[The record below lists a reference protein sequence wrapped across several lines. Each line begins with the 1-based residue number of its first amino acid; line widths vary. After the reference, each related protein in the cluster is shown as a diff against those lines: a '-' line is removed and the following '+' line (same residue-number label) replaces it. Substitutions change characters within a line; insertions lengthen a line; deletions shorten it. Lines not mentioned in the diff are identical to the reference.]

1 MTTGQDMS
9 EKMITTD
16 ETWEKLKQFGIEKIR
31 NFAESEGIRREIS
44 RNGLT
49 ERETRELIRQ
59 YRKKVDKRRTNSF
72 LSKKGGTKAEIQRVY
87 ENGRRD
93 SEKDR
98 TRGKFSLKNLNN
110 GSFDKVENNTTN
122 VQIKSDNFKNWFGD
136 WENDPSKASKVVN
149 EDGTPKVVYGT
160 QNNLTIDS
168 NAVVSI
174 FGKDNAITKQLKNAL
189 IDEANNKTSMF
200 FDNNARNIEVKDYSL
215 RILKIAG
222 SIFSILME
230 LSN

>member
-1 MTTGQDMS
+1 MS
-9 EKMITTD
+9 EKMINTD

-59 YRKKVDKRRTNSF
+59 YRKKADKRRVDSF

-98 TRGKFSLKNLNN
+98 TQGKFSLKSLD
-110 GSFDKVENNTTN
+110 SSSLDTVENNTDN
-122 VQIKSDNFKNWFGD
+122 VQIKSGNFKNWFGD
-136 WENDPSKASKVVN
+136 WENNPSKASKVVN
-149 EDGTPKVVYGT
+149 EDGTTKVVYHGT
-160 QNNLTIDS
+160 DKGAFMCSTLKCLTIK
-168 NAVVSI
+168 
-174 FGKDNAITKQLKNAL
+174 FHCFFLITK
-189 IDEANNKTSMF
+189 
-200 FDNNARNIEVKDYSL
+200 
-215 RILKIAG
+215 
-222 SIFSILME
+222 
-230 LSN
+230 